1 MSPCEDKTAIFWDLD
16 VKYFLLK
23 LTGSILT
30 IVDAHACC
38 MFLRS
43 QGEAIPPIGM
53 GISEAC
59 EALRQYGHDYGRV
72 CEFKAYI
79 SPASDTELSQSTRL
93 ASDLRQ
99 NGVALSLHHPN
110 NNTSS
115 ASAGPKE
122 LVLLSDILVF
132 VLDHGN
138 GGTLTVVLVTNDYSS
153 LGYPLSLLRNRNCQV
168 AVLSTRDALG
178 QPRYVRRLDAV
189 WSSRGEI
196 QQVPPRP
203 VTPRLPQ
210 ASRVIQSPQQTR
222 VRSHSR
228 AQSSFASLPS
238 ILRGTPQLPPL
249 ASPRQRVPRRSGSLS
264 LTADESIPAMSLSP
278 QAKGLNLSS
287 PKSGSS
293 KSNGLTNHVNGR
305 DLPHPPPNAQGTQV
319 QPSQHAQEAP
329 QAQPAQ
335 PAQPPPPPQ
344 QSRSRANSRPPTQP
358 RQSPPGTV
366 TATPS
371 SPWTFHS
378 VGSIN
383 LPNPTAPSISD
394 VDSQSTIT
402 KTGFGSPSISTQS
415 TNLWLHSTGAGTSAP
430 SYVEIPRPESPTSLG
445 LPSSLA
451 FENSAL
457 SDRTARPEPYA
468 FSFRPPPGNPNVF
481 RVGGTVE
488 QLDEHRP
495 FASSLGLSTASI
507 QPASARY
514 EPANVNTEVRENNPA
529 SPA

>member
-1 MSPCEDKTAIFWDLD
+1 
-16 VKYFLLK
+16 
-23 LTGSILT
+23 
-30 IVDAHACC
+30 
-38 MFLRS
+38 
-43 QGEAIPPIGM
+43 M

-59 EALRQYGHDYGRV
+59 EALRHYGHDYGRV

-110 NNTSS
+110 TS
-115 ASAGPKE
+115 ASSVSVGPKE
-122 LVLLSDILVF
+122 LVLLSDIFVF
-132 VLDHGN
+132 VLDYGN
-138 GGTLTVVLVTNDYSS
+138 APTLTIVLVSNDYPS

-168 AVLSTRDALG
+168 VVLSTRDALG
-178 QPRYVRRLDAV
+178 QPRYVRRLDVV

-228 AQSSFASLPS
+228 TQSSFAGLPS
-238 ILRGTPQLPPL
+238 ILRGTPQLAPL
-249 ASPRQRVPRRSGSLS
+249 ASPRQHVPRRSGSLS
-264 LTADESIPAMSLSP
+264 FTADGSVPPMSLSP
-278 QAKGLNLSS
+278 PVKGFNLSS
-287 PKSGSS
+287 PKHSPPESD
-293 KSNGLTNHVNGR
+293 GLVNHVNGR
-305 DLPHPPPNAQGTQV
+305 DPLYTSANGQAPQF
-319 QPSQHAQEAP
+319 QPSQ
-329 QAQPAQ
+329 QAQQAQ
-335 PAQPPPPPQ
+335 QAQLPQPPPPPPPPPPPR
-344 QSRSRANSRPPTQP
+344 QSRSRSRSRSNSRPPTQS

-371 SPWTFHS
+371 SPWTLS
-378 VGSIN
+378 AIGSLN
-383 LPNPTAPSISD
+383 LPNPAAPSISD
-394 VDSQSTIT
+394 VESQSTIT
-402 KTGFGSPSISTQS
+402 RTGLGSPSISTQS
-415 TNLWLHSTGAGTSAP
+415 TNLWLHSTGGGASAP

-451 FENSAL
+451 FGNSVQ
-457 SDRTARPEPYA
+457 SDRTARPEPHA

-481 RVGGTVE
+481 RVGTME
-488 QLDEHRP
+488 QVDEHRP

-514 EPANVNTEVRENNPA
+514 EPANVNTEV
-529 SPA
+529 